1 MRTVDIK
8 TIGFIGLGVMGEPIC
23 RHLVLKSG
31 RKVFGY
37 DVAEVPFERLGGD
50 GLVRA
55 MSTLELS
62 SVCDVIFLALPSGEH
77 VQAVVGG
84 DDGLIARSR
93 EGQIV
98 VDLGTTS
105 VATTHA
111 LAEQFAARQA
121 VFVDAPIARTRQAA
135 IDADLSVMVGAAGP
149 LYETL
154 LPLIRCFA
162 SDVTACGAVGHGQIV
177 KILNNMVLT
186 ETVVALA
193 EALTIGQAAGVD
205 ADLLFKTL
213 AKGSADSF
221 ALRNHGMKALL
232 PGVFPER
239 AFSAR
244 YMQKDID
251 YALALARDC
260 GQRPAGAELANG
272 LLARAIAAGDGD
284 RYWPVLVRSMG
295 VN

>member
-1 MRTVDIK
+1 MKIK
-8 TIGFIGLGVMGEPIC
+8 TIGFVGLGVMGEPIC
-23 RHLVLKSG
+23 RHLALKSG
-31 RKVFGY
+31 CKVLGY
-37 DVAEVPFERLGGD
+37 DLAEEPFKRLRAD

-55 MSTLELS
+55 MTTRDLS
-62 SVCDVIFLALPSGEH
+62 RACDVLFLALPSGDH
-77 VQAVVGG
+77 VLAVANG
-84 DDGLIARSR
+84 DDGLIAQSR

-105 VATTHA
+105 VATTRS
-111 LAEQFAARQA
+111 LADQFTARKA

-135 IDADLSVMVGAAGP
+135 IDAELSVMMGAAGK

-162 SDVTACGAVGHGQIV
+162 SDVTACGAVGHGQIM
-177 KILNNMVLT
+177 KIMNNMVLT
-186 ETVVALA
+186 QTVVALA
-193 EALTIGQAAGVD
+193 EALAIGRAAGVD
-205 ADLLFKTL
+205 GDLLFNTL

-244 YMQKDID
+244 YMQKDIG
-251 YALALARDC
+251 YALELARDC
-260 GQRPAGAELANG
+260 NQKPAGTELAQD
-272 LLARAIAAGDGD
+272 LLAHAIAAGDGD
-284 RYWPVLVRSMG
+284 RYWPVLMRSMG
-295 VN
+295 AKR